1 VPRDYYS
8 LSPRMRMAGGPGGFA
23 EQMKTIPGMVL
34 KQVTTL
40 TMMSR
45 MTLTEVAASV
55 KEGPIAPSV
64 FEVPAG
70 FRRAASP

>member
-1 VPRDYYS
+1 MRAANVPGG
-8 LSPRMRMAGGPGGFA
+8 AGGIAG
-23 EQMKTIPGMVL
+23 QMKSIPGMVL

-45 MTLTEVAASV
+45 MTLTEVATSV
-55 KEGPIAPSV
+55 KEGPIAASL

-70 FRRAASP
+70 YRRTAQ